1 MFAAQLDDLQR
12 APLVVARASAALDE
26 AAARVEPQRL
36 AVGGVDLDLQRALQG
51 CRVLHQL
58 PADPAP
64 VGRRG
69 DEQAADEGIEQADEA
84 QRRIAVQR
92 ASQVSEASR

>member
-12 APLVVARASAALDE
+12 APLVVTRASAALDE
-26 AAARVEPQRL
+26 AAACVEPQRL

-58 PADPAP
+58 SADPAP

-84 QRRIAVQR
+84 SGVSPSS